1 MIIDKEI
8 IKAIG
13 IKNTIIFYIFLDI
26 ETLINLP
33 FWALKISLFPFYW
46 IYNKFLDK
54 EAMFYLRKIK
64 RLNEYAIK
72 IIKMYKEYD
81 NSKIGKIPDKNLIFY
96 KSENESKTE
105 YE

>member
-1 MIIDKEI
+1 MFIDKEI
-8 IKAIG
+8 VKAIG
-13 IKNTIIFYIFLDI
+13 IRNSIIFYIFLFV

-33 FWALKISLFPFYW
+33 FYISKISLFPFYW

-54 EAMFYLRKIK
+54 EAIFYLRKIK

-81 NSKIGKIPDKNLIFY
+81 NSKIGKIPDENLNIG
-96 KSENESKTE
+96 KKETKIIL
-105 YE
+105 